1 MPFVFQV
8 DNIILRANKMAN
20 NGKMGDYVINGRT
33 KVHNISIDI
42 NINHRYGPSRAPC
55 QIDGPRQY
63 FTQF

>member
-33 KVHNISIDI
+33 KVNNITIEISL
-42 NINHRYGPSRAPC
+42 NHHYEDSSRRAP
-55 QIDGPRQY
+55 
-63 FTQF
+63 